1 MAPSSVSRKTRSN
14 TSSCV
19 GKRARTCGRTTGCK
33 LASGKKR
40 QFCRTS
46 KNIKTGNASTCRG
59 KRARTCGRTTGCK
72 LASGKKRQFCRTKK
86 NKKH

>member
-1 MAPSSVSRKTRSN
+1 MASSSVSRKTRSN

-40 QFCRTS
+40 QFCRT
-46 KNIKTGNASTCRG
+46 
-59 KRARTCGRTTGCK
+59 
-72 LASGKKRQFCRTKK
+72 KK